1 MHLIPVGQP
10 LPQWVSQ
17 ACHWSHSFFL
27 EHDNDSSIFL
37 RPPGS
42 RDGERTPAHILERI
56 SALLPGQQL
65 DELKLWTICIR
76 LAFRDFSG
84 YAHGVEPFVRQFAAD
99 TGRTIGFLESAADFA
114 MLLDAVDDSVILSTI
129 SPMLEE
135 VAPSNNLK
143 LVTDMYEA
151 WHDNEITKFD
161 QIYVSTALMKIPEL
175 RAAMI
180 DHRNEDWVSK
190 IESLLPSSQN
200 TLIVVGAGHL
210 AGDHGLLSLLSRR
223 GIEATA
229 QN

>member
-1 MHLIPVGQP
+1 
-10 LPQWVSQ
+10 
-17 ACHWSHSFFL
+17 
-27 EHDNDSSIFL
+27 
-37 RPPGS
+37 
-42 RDGERTPAHILERI
+42 LERI

-114 MLLDAVDDSVILSTI
+114 MLLDAVESSVILSTI
-129 SPMLEE
+129 PPMLEDD
-135 VAPSNNLK
+135 APRKNLK

-151 WHDNEITKFD
+151 WYENDIAKFD
-161 QIYVSTALMKIPEL
+161 QIYVSTPLMKIAEL

-180 DHRNEDWVSK
+180 DYRNENWVSK
-190 IESLLPSSQN
+190 IASMLPSSQN

-210 AGDHGLLSLLSRR
+210 GGDRGLLSLLSRR
-223 GIEATA
+223 GIEVTA